1 MIKKLLKNWQTTS
14 AGITLIV
21 GSVVHLIFTW
31 RTATEGVWTA
41 SITAIVGGIGLM
53 FAGDANKS
61 APAEDLEHVKT
72 QMGTVAQAVTTGDT
86 SFLKKSIEDASKENK

>member
-1 MIKKLLKNWQTTS
+1 MIKKLLSNWQTSST
-14 AGITLIV
+14 GLTLII

-41 SITAIVGGIGLM
+41 SLTAIVGGLGLM

-61 APAEDLEHVKT
+61 APVKELEQVKS
-72 QMGTVAQAVTTGDT
+72 QMGTVAKAVTTGDT
-86 SFLKKSIEDASKENK
+86 SILEKSIVDATTENK